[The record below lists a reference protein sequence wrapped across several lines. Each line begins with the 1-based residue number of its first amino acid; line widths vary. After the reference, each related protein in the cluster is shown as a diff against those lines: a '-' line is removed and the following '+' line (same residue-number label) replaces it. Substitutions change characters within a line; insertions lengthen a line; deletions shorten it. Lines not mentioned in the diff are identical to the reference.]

1 MAYYV
6 YILYSLSYDRYYI
19 GHTNDIFRRVE
30 EHNTNSRMTYTHK
43 YRPWKLKTHYEFG
56 SRSNAMKIEKY
67 IKRMKSRKVIERL
80 IQDSEYF
87 NEIAQLVG
95 VPTCRD

>member
-1 MAYYV
+1 MPYYV
-6 YILYSLSYDRYYI
+6 YILHSEGSDRYYI
-19 GHTNDIFRRVE
+19 GHTNDVLRRVE
-30 EHNTNSRMTYTHK
+30 EHNTNPRMTYTHK
-43 YRPWKLKTHYEFG
+43 YRPWQLKTYCEFE
-56 SRSNAMKIEKY
+56 SRGDSMKIEKY

-80 IQDSEYF
+80 ISDKEYF